1 MRFNCGDNEA
11 DVFFAVLRG
20 NKNWCGQ
27 QGGLAGHATWARS
40 RLMVEVVGPHGRVG
54 LHGRL
59 GPHVHGPHAL
69 GPQVELGQTYI

>member
-20 NKNWCGQ
+20 KENWCGQ

-40 RLMVEVVGPHGRVG
+40 RLMVEVVGPHGRVEHG
-54 LHGRL
+54 LHGRVD
-59 GPHVHGPHAL
+59 HQQHGR
-69 GPQVELGQTYI
+69 E